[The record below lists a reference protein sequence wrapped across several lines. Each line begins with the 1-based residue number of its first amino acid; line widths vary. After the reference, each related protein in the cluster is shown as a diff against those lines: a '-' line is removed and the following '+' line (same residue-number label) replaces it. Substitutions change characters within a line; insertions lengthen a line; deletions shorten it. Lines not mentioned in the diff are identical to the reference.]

1 MSGGTITSDFA
12 MLTAQLLERL
22 GELVIFSNENARLFS
37 TNRQV
42 RWVWIKLQDSEK
54 LQMDCFPHCE
64 RFQDG
69 HKKCRIIK
77 NLINWDGGEVATP
90 TGIIFPQHRL
100 LVGAFNLFFKLIS
113 LLVAFP
119 NDLFFWGKG

>member
-54 LQMDCFPHCE
+54 LQMDFHIAKG
-64 RFQDG
+64 F
-69 HKKCRIIK
+69 KMVIK
-77 NLINWDGGEVATP
+77 N
-90 TGIIFPQHRL
+90 
-100 LVGAFNLFFKLIS
+100 VGSSKT
-113 LLVAFP
+113 
-119 NDLFFWGKG
+119 

>member
-22 GELVIFSNENARLFS
+22 GERVIFSNENARLFS

-100 LVGAFNLFFKLIS
+100 LVGAFNLFLS
-113 LLVAFP
+113 SYP
-119 NDLFFWGKG
+119 Y